1 MAPKQAL
8 SKSSG
13 NGASLKDRANK
24 QFVGETQIRIPP
36 VKSQQLSR
44 GTNLARQREKLPKRV
59 PSPYVQ
65 ILSRTQASKKQV
77 VKDIKYIK
85 VNGNKYE
92 RQNEESHTVTE
103 QKVEQSL
110 VFFPEAITTD
120 NQTLSKIRNPLKV
133 VSELGHHVHCKNQK
147 P

>member
-1 MAPKQAL
+1 MG
-8 SKSSG
+8 KSLG

-44 GTNLARQREKLPKRV
+44 GTNLARPREKLPKRV

-85 VNGNKYE
+85 VNGDKYE
-92 RQNEESHTVTE
+92 RQNET
-103 QKVEQSL
+103 K
-110 VFFPEAITTD
+110 
-120 NQTLSKIRNPLKV
+120 
-133 VSELGHHVHCKNQK
+133 
-147 P
+147 